1 MEFNLKFGISWVYK
15 PAPGDSR
22 DTVTVGIK
30 KDFFS
35 FVYKFVIGSKKIKK
49 IISIDIEEV
58 KVVLFKDK
66 WGITFIERK

>member
-1 MEFNLKFGISWVYK
+1 MKLGISWVYK

-35 FVYKFVIGSKKIKK
+35 FVYKFVIGSKKI
-49 IISIDIEEV
+49 ISIDIEEV

-66 WGITFIERK
+66 WGTTFID